1 MLGDKV
7 AMQWVLEYAEE
18 GWLAQGRDRRLVREA
33 VIVQARA
40 LFADRA
46 ISAEVELV
54 TADGKPLGSCEKLAA
69 HQPPGR
75 LHRAFSAFLFDPAG
89 RVLLQRR
96 ADSKYH
102 FGGRWTNACC
112 GHPAPGA
119 DVVSQGERRTF
130 AELGV
135 RVTLTVAGSFTYR
148 AADAASGLVEHELDT
163 VLVGRLRSG
172 SVLVPDPAEVA
183 ETRYVSL
190 EDLAVELAHNPET
203 FTPWFTEALPLAVRH
218 AH

>member
-1 MLGDKV
+1 
-7 AMQWVLEYAEE
+7 MQWVLEYAEE

-33 VIVQARA
+33 VVVQARA

-46 ISAEVELV
+46 VSAEVELV
-54 TADGKPLGSCEKLAA
+54 TADGEPLGSCEKLAA

-96 ADSKYH
+96 AASKYH

-119 DVVSQGERRTF
+119 DVVSQAERRTF

-135 RVTLTVAGSFTYR
+135 RVTLTEAGNFLYR
-148 AADAASGLVEHELDT
+148 AVDDASGLVEHELDT
-163 VLVGRLRSG
+163 VLVGRLSSG

-183 ETRYVSL
+183 ETRYLTL
-190 EDLAVELAHNPET
+190 EDLAVEVAHDPES
-203 FTPWFTEALPLAVRH
+203 FTPWFTEALSLAVRP
-218 AH
+218 AP

>member
-1 MLGDKV
+1 
-7 AMQWVLEYAEE
+7 MQWVLEYAEE

-46 ISAEVELV
+46 VSAEVELV
-54 TADGKPLGSCEKLAA
+54 TVDGKPLGSCEKLAA
-69 HQPPGR
+69 HQAPGR

-119 DVVSQGERRTF
+119 DVVSQAERRTF

-135 RVTLTVAGSFTYR
+135 RVTLAVAGSFAYR
-148 AADAASGLVEHELDT
+148 AVDAASGLVEHELDT
-163 VLVGRLRSG
+163 VLVGRLAAG

-183 ETRYVSL
+183 ETRSVSL
-190 EDLAVELAHNPET
+190 DDLAVELAHDPDT
-203 FTPWFTEALPLAVRH
+203 FTPWFTEALELAVNH
-218 AH
+218 QH